1 MEFSSLI
8 FLFIFLPL
16 FFLCY
21 FIVKKRNLRN
31 LVILLFSIA
40 FYAWGGETFLFLVIL
55 SVIVNYYL
63 AILISKEK
71 HKKLYLILSIIFDLG
86 ILGIF
91 KYTDFFI
98 SSTNTL
104 FHTSIPLQHIILPIG
119 ISFYT
124 FQILSYVIDVYT
136 KNVSVQKN
144 ILTLG
149 CYILAFPQLIA
160 GPIVRYKT
168 VEKELEARKENK
180 EDIAYGIRRFI
191 KGLGKKV
198 LIANNVGLVATT
210 IFSYEPTTYGLVGA
224 WLGMLSYTL
233 QIYYDFSGYSDMA
246 IGIGRILGFKY
257 LANFNFPYIANSV
270 TDFWRRW
277 HISLSSFFRDY
288 VYIPLGGNR
297 VKKGR
302 FIFNILVVWAL
313 TGLWH
318 GAAWNF
324 VLWGLYYGLILLIEK
339 LFLTKYLEKTPIFLR
354 HIYTLLIVIIG
365 WVFFRSESIT
375 EIGNILKSMI
385 GLNGLGNLSLYAYS
399 GLLTVNAILAIVL
412 GIIFAMPLEKLA
424 KFLNK
429 KPILK
434 DSLLLIILILAI
446 MEIAI
451 GTYNPFI
458 YFRF

>member
-8 FLFIFLPL
+8 FLCIFLPL
-16 FFLCY
+16 FFICY
-21 FIVKKRNLRN
+21 FVVKKRNIRN

-63 AILISKEK
+63 AILISREK
-71 HKKLYLILSIIFDLG
+71 HKKVYLILSIIFDLG
-86 ILGIF
+86 ILGVF

-98 SSTNTL
+98 SSTNSL
-104 FHTSIPLQHIILPIG
+104 FHTSIPLQHIVLPIG

-136 KNVSVQKN
+136 GNVKVQKN

-168 VEKELEARKENK
+168 VEKELETRKENK

-198 LIANNVGLVATT
+198 LIANNVGLIATT
-210 IFSYEPTTYGLVGA
+210 IFSYESATYGLVGA
-224 WLGMLSYTL
+224 WLGMIAYTL

-257 LANFNFPYIANSV
+257 LENFNFPYIANSV

-302 FIFNILVVWAL
+302 FIFNILVVWGL

-318 GAAWNF
+318 GASWNF
-324 VLWGLYYGLILLIEK
+324 VLWGLYYGVILLIEK
-339 LFLTKYLEKTPIFLR
+339 LFLTKYLEKMPVFLR
-354 HIYTLLIVIIG
+354 HIYTLLIVIVG
-365 WVFFRSESIT
+365 WVFFRSESIS

-385 GLNGLGNLSLYAYS
+385 GLNGLGNLSLYAYA
-399 GLLTVNAILAIVL
+399 GLLTVNVLLAIIL
-412 GIIFAMPLEKLA
+412 GIIFAMPLEKFNN
-424 KFLNK
+424 FLNK
-429 KPILK
+429 KPFLK
-434 DSLLLIILILAI
+434 DTLLLVILILAI

>member
-8 FLFIFLPL
+8 FLCLFLPL

-21 FIVKKRNLRN
+21 FIVKKRKSRN
-31 LVILLFSIA
+31 LVILLFSLA

-55 SVIVNYYL
+55 SIIVNYFL
-63 AILISKEK
+63 AILISKKK
-71 HKKLYLILSIIFDLG
+71 HKKLYLILSLIFDLG

-91 KYTDFFI
+91 KYTDFVIGTVNTIFK
-98 SSTNTL
+98 ST
-104 FHTSIPLQHIILPIG
+104 IPFQNIVLPIG

-136 KNVSVQKN
+136 GKVKVQKN
-144 ILTLG
+144 ILTLS
-149 CYILAFPQLIA
+149 CYIMAFPQLIA
-160 GPIVRYKT
+160 GPIVRYQT
-168 VEKELEARKENK
+168 VEKELENRKESL
-180 EDIAYGIRRFI
+180 EETSYGIERFI

-198 LIANNVGLVATT
+198 LIANNVGLMAKT
-210 IFSYEPTTYGLVGA
+210 IFSYDVGTFGLIGA
-224 WLGMLSYTL
+224 WIGMIAYTL

-257 LANFNFPYIANSV
+257 LENFNFPYIADSI

-297 VKKGR
+297 VSKGR

-318 GAAWNF
+318 GASWNF
-324 VLWGLYYGLILLIEK
+324 CLWGIYYGLILLLEK
-339 LFLTKYLEKTPIFLR
+339 LFLKKYLDKTPRLIR
-354 HIYTLLIVIIG
+354 HLYTLLIVIIG
-365 WVFFRSESIT
+365 WVFFRSESLE
-375 EIGNILKSMI
+375 EILNILKAMI
-385 GLNGLGNLSLYAYS
+385 GCYGLGNLSLYAYS
-399 GLLTVNAILAIVL
+399 GLLTINVIISIILGIVLAIP
-412 GIIFAMPLEKLA
+412 I
-424 KFLNK
+424 KFNYLK
-429 KPILK
+429 KHPYLK
-434 DSLLLIILILAI
+434 YSLLLIIFILAI